1 MLQCIETDQLIISAH
16 QQQQSATS
24 SRSGRGGSSR
34 GNSSDSIYNI
44 QPISIPPCTP
54 TPTTGA
60 DPRKGLS
67 STGVRTPLSSAGK
80 GLTSSAATGVR
91 TPLSRHRDSITL
103 YTPSPRAATTS
114 TGTALSVVHQ
124 QQQQQY
130 SSKNNNQQQLVPLT
144 TAPYSNSSSGSSS
157 ENKEVHHPPTSS
169 TTTPAVAAK
178 LSRLHISLRNTA
190 VVEIDHTTTEVVPS
204 PIANMRTSLK
214 PKAEVY

>member
-1 MLQCIETDQLIISAH
+1 MLQCIEADQLMISAH
-16 QQQQSATS
+16 QHQQSAT

-34 GNSSDSIYNI
+34 GDSSDSIYNI
-44 QPISIPPCTP
+44 QPIYIPPCTS
-54 TPTTGA
+54 TVTTGA
-60 DPRKGLS
+60 GPRKGLAA
-67 STGVRTPLSSAGK
+67 TAAIAGVRTPLSTAGK
-80 GLTSSAATGVR
+80 GLTSAAAVTGIR

-114 TGTALSVVHQ
+114 AGTTALSVVQ
-124 QQQQQY
+124 
-130 SSKNNNQQQLVPLT
+130 QQQLVPLT
-144 TAPYSNSSSGSSS
+144 TASHTSSSSSS
-157 ENKEVHHPPTSS
+157 ENKEVHHPP

-204 PIANMRTSLK
+204 PIANMRNSLK